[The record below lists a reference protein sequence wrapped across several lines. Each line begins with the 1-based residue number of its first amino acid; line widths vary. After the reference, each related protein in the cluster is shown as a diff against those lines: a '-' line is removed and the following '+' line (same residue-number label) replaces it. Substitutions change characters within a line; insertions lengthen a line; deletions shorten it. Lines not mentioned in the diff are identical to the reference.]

1 MSSIRNAFLLLIL
14 TIFVFSIC
22 SLMWKSL
29 LESKNKPV
37 AEKEPSRVE
46 KLVKGDDSANRET
59 FQKVEYFEFQEQPQE
74 RFRQVREME
83 MQFDRNKE
91 KPQSVQIQTEQ
102 TQKTIPSNITTQNK
116 NITLNENIT
125 PEQIQ
130 AINAELARKY
140 GNNPD
145 AEVSEE
151 DLQKIIEQL
160 MPIQNR

>member
-74 RFRQVREME
+74 RFRQVREMK

-130 AINAELARKY
+130 AINAELAKKY

>member
-46 KLVKGDDSANRET
+46 KLVKGEDSANRET
-59 FQKVEYFEFQEQPQE
+59 FQEVEFQEQPQE

-83 MQFDRNKE
+83 MQFDGNKE

>member
-59 FQKVEYFEFQEQPQE
+59 FQEVEFQEQPQE

-83 MQFDRNKE
+83 MQFDGNKE
-91 KPQSVQIQTEQ
+91 KPKSVQIQTEQ

-130 AINAELARKY
+130 AINAELAKKY

>member
-59 FQKVEYFEFQEQPQE
+59 FQKVEFQEQPQE

>member
-46 KLVKGDDSANRET
+46 KLVKGEDSANRET
-59 FQKVEYFEFQEQPQE
+59 FQEVEFQEQPQE
-74 RFRQVREME
+74 RSRQVREME

-130 AINAELARKY
+130 AINAELAKKY

>member
-74 RFRQVREME
+74 RSRQVREME
-83 MQFDRNKE
+83 MRFDENKE

-130 AINAELARKY
+130 AINAELAKKY

>member
-46 KLVKGDDSANRET
+46 KLVKGDDLANRET

-74 RFRQVREME
+74 RSRQVREME
-83 MQFDRNKE
+83 MQFDGSKE

-102 TQKTIPSNITTQNK
+102 TQNK

-130 AINAELARKY
+130 AINAELAKKY

>member
-102 TQKTIPSNITTQNK
+102 IQKTIPSNITTQNK

>member
-37 AEKEPSRVE
+37 AEKETSRVE

-59 FQKVEYFEFQEQPQE
+59 FQEVEFQEQPQE
-74 RFRQVREME
+74 RSRQIREME
-83 MQFDRNKE
+83 MQFDGNKE
-91 KPQSVQIQTEQ
+91 KPQSAQIQTEQ

>member
-14 TIFVFSIC
+14 TIFVCSIC

-59 FQKVEYFEFQEQPQE
+59 FQEVEFQEQPQE

>member
-22 SLMWKSL
+22 SLMWKNL

-74 RFRQVREME
+74 RSLQVREME

-130 AINAELARKY
+130 AINAELAKKY

>member
-37 AEKEPSRVE
+37 TEKEPSRVE

-59 FQKVEYFEFQEQPQE
+59 FQEVEFQEQPQE
-74 RFRQVREME
+74 RSRQVREME

-91 KPQSVQIQTEQ
+91 KPQSAQIQTEQ

-130 AINAELARKY
+130 AINAELAKKY

>member
-1 MSSIRNAFLLLIL
+1 
-14 TIFVFSIC
+14 
-22 SLMWKSL
+22 MWKSL

-59 FQKVEYFEFQEQPQE
+59 FQEVEFQEQPQE
-74 RFRQVREME
+74 RSRQIREME
-83 MQFDRNKE
+83 MQFDGNKE
-91 KPQSVQIQTEQ
+91 KPQSAQIQTEQ

-130 AINAELARKY
+130 AINAELAKKY

>member
-37 AEKEPSRVE
+37 AEKDPSRVE

-59 FQKVEYFEFQEQPQE
+59 FQEVEFQEQPQE
-74 RFRQVREME
+74 RSRQVREME

-102 TQKTIPSNITTQNK
+102 TQKTIPSNITTKNK

-130 AINAELARKY
+130 AINAELAKKY

>member
-1 MSSIRNAFLLLIL
+1 
-14 TIFVFSIC
+14 
-22 SLMWKSL
+22 MWKSL

-37 AEKEPSRVE
+37 VEKEPSRVE

-74 RFRQVREME
+74 RSRQVREME

-130 AINAELARKY
+130 AINAELAKKY

>member
-74 RFRQVREME
+74 RSRQVREMK

-130 AINAELARKY
+130 AINAELAKKY

>member
-14 TIFVFSIC
+14 TIFVFTIC

-59 FQKVEYFEFQEQPQE
+59 FQKVEFQEQPQE
-74 RFRQVREME
+74 RSRQVREME
-83 MQFDRNKE
+83 MQFDGNKE

-130 AINAELARKY
+130 AINAELAKKY

>member
-59 FQKVEYFEFQEQPQE
+59 FQKVEFQEQPQE

-83 MQFDRNKE
+83 MQFDGNKE

-125 PEQIQ
+125 PKQIQ
-130 AINAELARKY
+130 AINAELAKKY

>member
-1 MSSIRNAFLLLIL
+1 
-14 TIFVFSIC
+14 
-22 SLMWKSL
+22 MWNSL

-46 KLVKGDDSANRET
+46 KLVKGDDSATRET
-59 FQKVEYFEFQEQPQE
+59 FQKVEFQEQPQE
-74 RFRQVREME
+74 RSRQVREME
-83 MQFDRNKE
+83 MQFDGNKE

-130 AINAELARKY
+130 AINAELAKKY

>member
-1 MSSIRNAFLLLIL
+1 
-14 TIFVFSIC
+14 
-22 SLMWKSL
+22 MWKSL

-59 FQKVEYFEFQEQPQE
+59 FQEVEFQEQPQE
-74 RFRQVREME
+74 RSRQVREME
-83 MQFDRNKE
+83 MRFDGNKE

-116 NITLNENIT
+116 NIILNENIT

-160 MPIQNR
+160 IPIQNR

>member
-1 MSSIRNAFLLLIL
+1 
-14 TIFVFSIC
+14 
-22 SLMWKSL
+22 MWKSL

-59 FQKVEYFEFQEQPQE
+59 FQEVEFQEQPQE
-74 RFRQVREME
+74 RSRQVREMK

-130 AINAELARKY
+130 AINAELAKKY

>member
-1 MSSIRNAFLLLIL
+1 M
-14 TIFVFSIC
+14 
-22 SLMWKSL
+22 

-59 FQKVEYFEFQEQPQE
+59 FQDVEFQEQPQE
-74 RFRQVREME
+74 RSRQVREME
-83 MQFDRNKE
+83 MQFDGNKE

-130 AINAELARKY
+130 AINAELAKKY
-140 GNNPD
+140 GNNLD

>member
-1 MSSIRNAFLLLIL
+1 
-14 TIFVFSIC
+14 
-22 SLMWKSL
+22 MWKSL

-59 FQKVEYFEFQEQPQE
+59 FQEVEFQEQPQE

-83 MQFDRNKE
+83 MQFDGNKE
-91 KPQSVQIQTEQ
+91 KPQSAQIQTEQ
-102 TQKTIPSNITTQNK
+102 TQKTIPLNITKKNK

>member
-1 MSSIRNAFLLLIL
+1 
-14 TIFVFSIC
+14 
-22 SLMWKSL
+22 MWKSL

-74 RFRQVREME
+74 RSRQVREME

-91 KPQSVQIQTEQ
+91 KPQSAQIQTEQ

>member
-37 AEKEPSRVE
+37 TEKEPSRVE

-59 FQKVEYFEFQEQPQE
+59 FKEVEFQEQPQE

-91 KPQSVQIQTEQ
+91 KPQSAQIQTEQ

-130 AINAELARKY
+130 AINAELAKKY

>member
-59 FQKVEYFEFQEQPQE
+59 FQEVEFQEQPQE

-91 KPQSVQIQTEQ
+91 KPKSAQIQTEQ

-130 AINAELARKY
+130 AINAELAKKY

>member
-1 MSSIRNAFLLLIL
+1 
-14 TIFVFSIC
+14 
-22 SLMWKSL
+22 MWKSL

-74 RFRQVREME
+74 RSRQVREMK

-116 NITLNENIT
+116 NIILNENIT

-130 AINAELARKY
+130 AINTELAKKY

>member
-37 AEKEPSRVE
+37 TEKEPSRVE

-59 FQKVEYFEFQEQPQE
+59 FQEVEFQEQPQE
-74 RFRQVREME
+74 RSRQVREME
-83 MQFDRNKE
+83 MQFDENKE

-130 AINAELARKY
+130 AINAELAKKY

>member
-29 LESKNKPV
+29 LESKNKPI

-59 FQKVEYFEFQEQPQE
+59 FQEVEFQEQPQE

-83 MQFDRNKE
+83 MQFDGNKE
-91 KPQSVQIQTEQ
+91 KPQSAQIQTEQ

-130 AINAELARKY
+130 AINAELAKKY

>member
-29 LESKNKPV
+29 LESKNKSV

-59 FQKVEYFEFQEQPQE
+59 FQEVEFQEQPQE

>member
-37 AEKEPSRVE
+37 TEKEPSRVE

-59 FQKVEYFEFQEQPQE
+59 FQEVEFQEQPQE
-74 RFRQVREME
+74 RSRQVREME
-83 MQFDRNKE
+83 MQFNRNKE
-91 KPQSVQIQTEQ
+91 KPQSAQIQTEQ

-130 AINAELARKY
+130 AINAELAKKY

>member
-1 MSSIRNAFLLLIL
+1 
-14 TIFVFSIC
+14 
-22 SLMWKSL
+22 MWKSL

-74 RFRQVREME
+74 RSRQVREME

-91 KPQSVQIQTEQ
+91 KPQSAQIQTEQ

-130 AINAELARKY
+130 AINAELAKKY

>member
-59 FQKVEYFEFQEQPQE
+59 FQEVEFQEQPQE

-91 KPQSVQIQTEQ
+91 KPQSAQIQTEQ

>member
-37 AEKEPSRVE
+37 AEKEPLRVE

-59 FQKVEYFEFQEQPQE
+59 FQEVEFQEQPQE

-83 MQFDRNKE
+83 MRFDGNKE

>member
-29 LESKNKPV
+29 LESKNKPF

-59 FQKVEYFEFQEQPQE
+59 FQEVEFQEQPQE

-130 AINAELARKY
+130 AINAELAKKY

>member
-1 MSSIRNAFLLLIL
+1 
-14 TIFVFSIC
+14 
-22 SLMWKSL
+22 MWKSL

-59 FQKVEYFEFQEQPQE
+59 FQKVEYFEFQEQSQE
-74 RFRQVREME
+74 RSRQVREME

-91 KPQSVQIQTEQ
+91 KPQSAQIQTEQ

-130 AINAELARKY
+130 AINAELAKKY

>member
-1 MSSIRNAFLLLIL
+1 
-14 TIFVFSIC
+14 
-22 SLMWKSL
+22 MWKSL

-59 FQKVEYFEFQEQPQE
+59 FQEVEFQEQPQE

-83 MQFDRNKE
+83 IQFDRNKE

-125 PEQIQ
+125 SEQIQ

>member
-37 AEKEPSRVE
+37 TEKEPSRVE

-59 FQKVEYFEFQEQPQE
+59 FQEVEFQEQPQE
-74 RFRQVREME
+74 RSRQVREME

-102 TQKTIPSNITTQNK
+102 TQKTIPSNITNQNK

-130 AINAELARKY
+130 AINAELAKKY

>member
-29 LESKNKPV
+29 LESKNKPF

-59 FQKVEYFEFQEQPQE
+59 FQEVEFQEQPQE
-74 RFRQVREME
+74 RSRQVREME

-130 AINAELARKY
+130 AINAELAKKY